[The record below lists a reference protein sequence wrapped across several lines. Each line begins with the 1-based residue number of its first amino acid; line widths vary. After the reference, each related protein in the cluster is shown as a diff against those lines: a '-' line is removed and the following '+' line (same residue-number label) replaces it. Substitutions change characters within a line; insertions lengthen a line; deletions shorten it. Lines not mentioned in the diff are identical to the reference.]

1 MQFRAPIHG
10 TALAVLTL
18 AASSFCF
25 AQAAPAQ
32 QEVPSA
38 PGATAAQAP
47 QPVQFPPANPAN
59 FTSDTP
65 SRETVESFL
74 KESWGYDTNRVWEVA
89 AIQKTPAEGIVK
101 VVVFVA
107 EKQSAKP
114 EIANLT
120 FFVTPDGKHL
130 IANDVLP
137 FGAHPYTEYR
147 ELLKTRAT
155 GPSKGATDKQFQ
167 LVEFADFQCPHCKEA
182 QQTAAKLQQDFPQAR
197 YVYENFPL
205 VAIHSEAYKAAAYG
219 ACVAKQGGND
229 AFFKFSDAVFAA
241 QESLT
246 PTGSDAVL
254 ADAVTKAGL
263 TPAKIA
269 ACASSPEGKSAVD
282 ASLQLGKD
290 LSIDQ
295 TPLLFIN
302 GRAIPMNAV
311 PYEQLKQI
319 VAYQFLLDK

>member
-1 MQFRAPIHG
+1 MQFHAPIYG
-10 TALAVLTL
+10 TALAALTL
-18 AASSFCF
+18 AATSFTF
-25 AQAAPAQ
+25 AQAAPQ

-38 PGATAAQAP
+38 PSATAAQAP
-47 QPVQFPPANPAN
+47 QPVQFPPVNPAN

-65 SRETVESFL
+65 SKETVESFL
-74 KESWGYDTNRVWEVA
+74 KESWGYDANRIWQVA

-101 VVVFVA
+101 VVVYVA

-137 FGAHPYTEYR
+137 FGAHPYAEYR
-147 ELLKTRAT
+147 ELLKARAT
-155 GPSKGATDKQFQ
+155 GPSLGATDKQFQ
-167 LVEFADFQCPHCKEA
+167 LVEFADFQCPHCKDA

-205 VAIHSEAYKAAAYG
+205 VTIHSEAYKAAAYG
-219 ACVAKQGGND
+219 ACVAKESGND
-229 AFFKFSDAVFAA
+229 AFFKFSDAIFAA
-241 QESLT
+241 QENLT
-246 PTGSDAVL
+246 PTGSDTAL

-263 TPAKIA
+263 TPAKVA
-269 ACASSPEGKSAVD
+269 TCANSSEGKSTVD

-290 LSIDQ
+290 LNVDQ
-295 TPLLFIN
+295 TPMLFIN

-319 VAYQFLLDK
+319 VAYQFSLDK